1 MRNTKDQKPCLIS
14 SVVGSSSSNIDTM
27 AGLMGKQNLSALSFE
42 PLERDFQY
50 LIVNFL
56 FLAGI
61 VVGDYVND
69 LVEVNPMT
77 VVQDDNAIGMSVNVT
92 VTHLSSVLATFG
104 ADLDLCDGCSAGLV

>member
-1 MRNTKDQKPCLIS
+1 
-14 SVVGSSSSNIDTM
+14 M
-27 AGLMGKQNLSALSFE
+27 AGLMGNTNFNARSFE

-50 LIVNFL
+50 LMVSFL

-77 VVQDDNAIGMSVNVT
+77 VVQDDNAI
-92 VTHLSSVLATFG
+92 
-104 ADLDLCDGCSAGLV
+104 

>member
-1 MRNTKDQKPCLIS
+1 MRNTKDQNPCLIS
-14 SVVGSSSSNIDTM
+14 TVVGSSSSSIDTM
-27 AGLMGKQNLSALSFE
+27 AGLIGNTNFNALSFE

-69 LVEVNPMT
+69 LAEIDPV
-77 VVQDDNAIGMSVNVT
+77 AII
-92 VTHLSSVLATFG
+92 
-104 ADLDLCDGCSAGLV
+104 

>member
-1 MRNTKDQKPCLIS
+1 
-14 SVVGSSSSNIDTM
+14 M
-27 AGLMGKQNLSALSFE
+27 AGLMGKQNLRALSFE

-69 LVEVNPMT
+69 LVKVNP
-77 VVQDDNAIGMSVNVT
+77 VAIIQDDNAIGMCV
-92 VTHLSSVLATFG
+92 
-104 ADLDLCDGCSAGLV
+104 